1 MRSKLLLLFTLA
13 ALLFSACASGDDTAE
28 TASLD
33 QASVAAEVFAFDGDV
48 EAFEEEAMVDE
59 ADVARPEDF
68 EASAAGE
75 DAFAQSGA
83 VDAPIAQQPADFGR
97 DIIYTAT
104 LELAATDIAA
114 ATTQA
119 VQAVER
125 NGGFLFSQ
133 NTQGGRSGSSTL
145 VFKVLPEQFQETL
158 ADLGTFGTVRAQ
170 SVNAEDVSAL
180 VVDLQSRIT
189 TNEASVARLR
199 DLLVDADSVEV
210 VARLEGELLERETTL
225 ERLRG
230 QLRSVR
236 NQVDLATI
244 TVTITELTNRPG
256 IFVDVASFAGH
267 DAGFSCFDAPRA
279 TSGEAGDPLTLC
291 YRIGNVG
298 DTPLV
303 DVTIVDEL
311 LSGLTPIAVTGSL
324 DSIEVGESAVIAFE
338 IDVEETVRL
347 RSTVTATALD
357 SDGNPLADPAS
368 ATASPLRLDLIEIVD
383 DTPGFGSV
391 LSGSLRTL
399 AAIALWLAL
408 ALVAIA
414 PFALI
419 ALALFPIG
427 RIAWRW
433 IAKRRPER
441 VEPTIATGDVPP
453 PPASHSS
460 AAETPEPELAK
471 ADTAAAE

>member
-1 MRSKLLLLFTLA
+1 MRSKLLLIFTLA
-13 ALLFSACASGDDTAE
+13 ALLFSACASSDDFAD
-28 TASLD
+28 S
-33 QASVAAEVFAFDGDV
+33 ASVDRATDAAEVFAFDGDT
-48 EAFEEEAMVDE
+48 EASEEEAMFDE
-59 ADVARPEDF
+59 ADFAEAEDF
-68 EASAAGE
+68 EAIFDEDATE

-158 ADLGTFGTVRAQ
+158 ADLGSFGTVRAQ

-210 VARLEGELLERETTL
+210 VARLESELLERETTL

-256 IFVDVASFAGH
+256 INVDVVSYGGH
-267 DAGFSCFDAPRA
+267 DAGFSCFDSPRV
-279 TSGEAGDPLTLC
+279 TRGEAGDPLTLC
-291 YRIGNVG
+291 YRIANVG
-298 DTPLV
+298 DTPLI
-303 DVTIVDEL
+303 DATIVDEL
-311 LSGLTPIAVTGSL
+311 LTGISPVAVTGSL
-324 DSIEVGESAVIAFE
+324 DAIAVGEAAVVAFE
-338 IDVEETVRL
+338 IEVEESVRL
-347 RSTVTATALD
+347 RSTATATALD
-357 SDGNPLADPAS
+357 TDDNPLADPIT
-368 ATASPLRLDLIEIVD
+368 ATAQPLRLDLIEIVD

-399 AAIALWLAL
+399 GAIALWLAL
-408 ALVAIA
+408 ALDRQPPPGA
-414 PFALI
+414 
-419 ALALFPIG
+419 G
-427 RIAWRW
+427 RT
-433 IAKRRPER
+433 KRRNR
-441 VEPTIATGDVPP
+441 
-453 PPASHSS
+453 
-460 AAETPEPELAK
+460 
-471 ADTAAAE
+471 